1 MNRSFWLR
9 QVLESEWADGSVGV
23 SQRPLDQNLDVDVC
37 IVGGGFTGLWTAIN
51 LKLRDSALSVAIIE
65 KDICGGGASG
75 RNGGFC
81 MTWMSKATS
90 LLKMVGGQEG
100 VRLLRESEP
109 QL

>member
-1 MNRSFWLR
+1 MNRSFWLH
-9 QVLESEWADGSVGV
+9 QALEEESSDDRLPAS
-23 SQRPLDQNLDVDVC
+23 RPLLDHNLDVDVC

-81 MTWMSKATS
+81 MTWMS
-90 LLKMVGGQEG
+90 
-100 VRLLRESEP
+100 
-109 QL
+109 